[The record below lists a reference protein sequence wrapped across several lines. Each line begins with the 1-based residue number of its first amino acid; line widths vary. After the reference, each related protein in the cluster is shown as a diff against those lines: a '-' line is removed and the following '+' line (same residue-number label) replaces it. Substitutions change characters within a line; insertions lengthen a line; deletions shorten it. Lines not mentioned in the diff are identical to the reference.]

1 MAFKTRPPGKS
12 PQKTLVR
19 SKPLQ
24 TKAPM
29 KPGTGFTA
37 SPPSPADQRKAQQKA
52 LQKATLRV
60 LEKARKEAAERGVD
74 LSEWEAEFL
83 DSVSERVKTAE
94 LLNRIIKDR
103 SVLVIEH
110 DMKFV
115 EDIAHK
121 VTVLHQGQ
129 ILSEGSMDTVKNDPK
144 VIEVYLGH

>member
-1 MAFKTRPPGKS
+1 MLRIEHLLSSKT
-12 PQKTLVR
+12 
-19 SKPLQ
+19 SKLS
-24 TKAPM
+24 
-29 KPGTGFTA
+29 GG
-37 SPPSPADQRKAQQKA
+37 DRQRVA
-52 LQKATLRV
+52 LGRALM
-60 LEKARKEAAERGVD
+60 
-74 LSEWEAEFL
+74 LSTRLLML
-83 DSVSERVKTAE
+83 DEPVAGMSVSERAKTAE

-129 ILSEGSMDTVKNDPK
+129 ILSEGTMEHVKNDPK